1 MVRRWFADRDER
13 PVRRPFGTA
22 DAPHGMALEMAVD
35 VRKAPFVILI
45 DYWRHH
51 SLQIELE
58 HQVRS
63 GIVPVV
69 AVPHLDDEI
78 VAVRAVDESFTGEP
92 IRLVV
97 GLRFLSQP
105 DVLGNEMKRR
115 YRRSLAATVGHET

>member
-1 MVRRWFADRDER
+1 MVERWFANGDER
-13 PVRRPFGTA
+13 PVHRPFDAA
-22 DAPHGMALEMAVD
+22 DAPYGV
-35 VRKAPFVILI
+35 LI
-45 DYWRHH
+45 HHRCRH
-51 SLQIELE
+51 SLQIDLE
-58 HQVRS
+58 HQVWS
-63 GIVPVV
+63 GVVPVV

-78 VAVRAVDESFTGEP
+78 VAVRAVDESFTGAP